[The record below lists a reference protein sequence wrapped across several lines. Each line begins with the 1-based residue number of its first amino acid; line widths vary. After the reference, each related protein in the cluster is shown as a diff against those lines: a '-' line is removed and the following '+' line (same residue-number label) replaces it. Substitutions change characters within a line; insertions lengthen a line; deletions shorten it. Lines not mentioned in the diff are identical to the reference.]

1 METSSQTHSSGYF
14 WLTWWEDTGPKWLK
28 VVIPQTSGVQVQVQC
43 DHFSPES
50 LCVAGKCWW
59 IFGEIITVCAAQKC
73 INIPEMSVFWTIG
86 SPQVRILTVTNLMPP
101 SHFHIWRDQE
111 KQNSLKLSSHWS
123 SHPQLFSDVD
133 SPAHPVISQPMRG
146 QYWGYRQMRSQQSSL
161 AARGCEGQLPWEP
174 SEFWVKQNILR

>member
-1 METSSQTHSSGYF
+1 METSRQTHSSGYF
-14 WLTWWEDTGPKWLK
+14 WLTWWGDTGTKWLK

-50 LCVAGKCWW
+50 LYVAGKCWW

-101 SHFHIWRDQE
+101 SHFHIWREQE
-111 KQNSLKLSSHWS
+111 KQKLPQIVFTLILTSSTLLRCWLTCAS
-123 SHPQLFSDVD
+123 CD
-133 SPAHPVISQPMRG
+133 
-146 QYWGYRQMRSQQSSL
+146 L
-161 AARGCEGQLPWEP
+161 AANERT
-174 SEFWVKQNILR
+174 VLRLLTNENPGKGPRS

>member
-14 WLTWWEDTGPKWLK
+14 WLTWWGDTGPKWLK

-86 SPQVRILTVTNLMPP
+86 SLQVRILTVTNLMPP
-101 SHFHIWRDQE
+101 SHFHIWRARKTKTPFNSSQMLTHLRILWPLSQWEDSIEAFDQWE
-111 KQNSLKLSSHWS
+111 ANKVASQLEGVRVSFPGN
-123 SHPQLFSDVD
+123 PQSF
-133 SPAHPVISQPMRG
+133 
-146 QYWGYRQMRSQQSSL
+146 
-161 AARGCEGQLPWEP
+161 E
-174 SEFWVKQNILR
+174 